1 MLVEIATPYGRPD
14 LAEIM
19 KVYIKI
25 VEIMCYNANIISCL
39 DFILIRSRYN
49 LAEILCGTGRISA
62 GVGG

>member
-14 LAEIM
+14 LAEIV

-25 VEIMCYNANIISCL
+25 VEIMCYNANII
-39 DFILIRSRYN
+39 RHYN
-49 LAEILCGTGRISA
+49 LGEILCGTGRISA